1 MSLSATALVLAVV
14 LVEGSAAQ
22 GDEGAA
28 AHVFQLLIAAQLPIM
43 AFFAVKWLPRYRLAA
58 LSIIGLQ
65 FIALGFAFFPVWAFG
80 L

>member
-1 MSLSATALVLAVV
+1 M
-14 LVEGSAAQ
+14 
-22 GDEGAA
+22 
-28 AHVFQLLIAAQLPIM
+28 FQLLIATQLPIM

-65 FIALGFAFFPVWAFG
+65 FVALGFAFFPVWAFG